1 MVEFKSKEDVEQW
14 LKARPEA
21 TRQRDAVALAARAA
35 LRTVPHWSR
44 ARKLELTTAILRAT
58 ALARVAAV
66 YPTRANELR
75 GAAAAASFSARTSA
89 SSAAASSSA
98 ASASSAAASFSAAS
112 AADYAAASFSAA
124 SSSASSASSA
134 ADYAA
139 ASAASAAARTSA
151 SSAARAAASNM
162 WKMASTDAS
171 LIEAGRNVMDRALWL
186 QPTRGAVR
194 GFRSHSPPDWAS
206 TAWRELKTQLLADGD
221 HWQVWIDWYEAIL
234 KGKSP
239 YPNINGKARE
249 SLEMQIAL
257 LPDELWKQGP
267 KAVNTEI
274 KRLIEVEHEKQGV
287 FLGEL
292 PSPAPATRFA
302 VSGDKVDVL
311 PTSAWQGQEKRA
323 DAYRARALALAGAVA
338 SRLERTNALPDLS
351 AAVAVAF
358 DRLSE
363 PFDQIDPDLL
373 RLDARPI
380 SALARAMGHSQSEWT
395 VSDPQLVA
403 KLFELAEVMTSLL
416 GFVRGDV
423 EKNEEAIRR
432 LDLTEPKAREA
443 KETLDQLDDL
453 IAESTAAVTE
463 RTDAVFAEARQI
475 SDAASDVE
483 TRIASEAERLLLA
496 QNLARAMAQHLRGHP
511 GISIE
516 GSPGATVIIGGGAG
530 GGGTGKGGGNGG
542 GGDGTGEEPPEPPKK
557 PRRTKRKSRP
567 RGQKSAREQLA
578 EAALKGAVRET
589 EDGTARL
596 TRAAFDALI
605 VGGEVS
611 LRTLAAILCYKLGA
625 VATLSPDLALTLAC
639 LCFFLRKAAGD
650 DDEDD
655 GDEPDAGGSQGSG
668 SGEID
673 A

>member
-1 MVEFKSKEDVEQW
+1 MASAD
-14 LKARPEA
+14 
-21 TRQRDAVALAARAA
+21 TG
-35 LRTVPHWSR
+35 SR
-44 ARKLELTTAILRAT
+44 A
-58 ALARVAAV
+58 
-66 YPTRANELR
+66 
-75 GAAAAASFSARTSA
+75 
-89 SSAAASSSA
+89 
-98 ASASSAAASFSAAS
+98 
-112 AADYAAASFSAA
+112 
-124 SSSASSASSA
+124 
-134 ADYAA
+134 
-139 ASAASAAARTSA
+139 
-151 SSAARAAASNM
+151 
-162 WKMASTDAS
+162 
-171 LIEAGRNVMDRALWL
+171 
-186 QPTRGAVR
+186 

-206 TAWRELKTQLLADGD
+206 TAWDALRGRLLADGD

-239 YPNINGKARE
+239 YPRLDAKSRE

-274 KRLIEVEHEKQGV
+274 KRLIDEAHANIPHDREAPFDARAKT
-287 FLGEL
+287 L
-292 PSPAPATRFA
+292 PPPAPATRFA
-302 VSGDKVDVL
+302 VSGEKVDVIA
-311 PTSAWQGQEKRA
+311 TTAWQGQEKRA
-323 DAYRARALALAGAVA
+323 DAYRARALALAGNVA
-338 SRLERTNALPDLS
+338 SRLERSNALPDLS
-351 AAVAVAF
+351 AAVAVAI

-380 SALARAMGHSQSEWT
+380 AALARAMGHPQSEWT

-423 EKNEEAIRR
+423 ERNEEAIRR
-432 LDLTEPKAREA
+432 LDLSEPKARAA
-443 KETLDQLDDL
+443 KATLDQLDDL

-475 SDAASDVE
+475 SDAARDVE

-496 QNLARAMAQHLRGHP
+496 QNLAQAMAQHLRDHP

-530 GGGTGKGGGNGG
+530 GGGSGKGGGNGG
-542 GGDGTGEEPPEPPKK
+542 GGNGPGEEPPEPPKK
-557 PRRTKRKSRP
+557 QRRTKRKSRP

-578 EAALKGAVRET
+578 EAFLKGMVRET
-589 EDGTARL
+589 EDGAARL
-596 TRAAFDALI
+596 TKATFDALI

-625 VATLSPDLALTLAC
+625 VASLSPDLALTLAC
-639 LCFFLRKAAGD
+639 LCFFLRKAAGID
-650 DDEDD
+650 DQDD
-655 GDEPDAGGSQGSG
+655 GDDADEGSG
-668 SGEID
+668 NGEID